1 MKYSPK
7 ETGQKVTQTKNSL
20 KINDIK
26 ELSIQINLNGLSFC
40 ILNRTA
46 NEIEFLKTID
56 FEQKQMPDAVLNHL
70 KTELSNNTVFSE
82 DFNEVLVIH
91 QNELSSLVPEE
102 LFNADNK
109 ADYLKF
115 NSKILRNDFI
125 TEDNIAI
132 NKSVNVYVPYVN
144 INNYIFETFGEFVYK
159 HSSSILIDALIQNP
173 ELTSEEPIVYVNVNK
188 NTIELLVLENGKLQL
203 FNVFEYH
210 SKEDFIYYVLF
221 VFEQL
226 KLDVETTHIL
236 LSGNIVIGD
245 DNFVML
251 YLYIRN
257 VTFIEKTYKF
267 NIIAKTDRRYLHQHY
282 VILNSF

>member
-1 MKYSPK
+1 MKYSQK
-7 ETGQKVTQTKNSL
+7 ETGLRVTLIKNNL

-26 ELSIQINLNGLSFC
+26 ELSIQISLNGLSFC

-46 NEIEFLKTID
+46 NEVTFLKTID

-70 KTELSNNTVFSE
+70 KEELSSNPAFSE

-91 QNELSSLVPEE
+91 QNELSTLVPEE
-102 LFNADNK
+102 LYNK
-109 ADYLKF
+109 ENKVDYLKF

-125 TEDNIAI
+125 TEDYISI
-132 NKSVNVYVPYVN
+132 NKSINVYVPYVN
-144 INNYIFETFGEFVYK
+144 INNYIFDTFGEFVYK
-159 HSSSILIDALIQNP
+159 HSSSILIDSLIQNP
-173 ELTSEEPIVYVNVNK
+173 ESTTEEPTVYVNVNK
-188 NTIELLVLENGKLQL
+188 NTIELLVIDKGKLQL
-203 FNVFEYH
+203 FNVFEYY

-226 KLDVETTHIL
+226 KLDVEKSHVL

-245 DNFVML
+245 ENFVML
-251 YLYIRN
+251 YLYIRH
-257 VTFIEKTYKF
+257 VTFIEKSYAF
-267 NIIAKTDRRYLHQHY
+267 NIVANTNRRYLHQHF

>member
-1 MKYSPK
+1 
-7 ETGQKVTQTKNSL
+7 L

-46 NEIEFLKTID
+46 NTIEFLKTIP
-56 FEQKQMPDAVLNHL
+56 FEQKLTPIEVLNHL
-70 KTELSNNTVFSE
+70 KAELSSNTAYSE
-82 DFNEVLVIH
+82 DFNDVLVIH
-91 QNELSSLVPEE
+91 QNELATLVPEE
-102 LFNADNK
+102 LYDAAHK

-125 TEDNIAI
+125 TKDEISV

-144 INNYIFETFGEFVYK
+144 INNYIFETFGEFIFK
-159 HSSSILIDALIQNP
+159 HSSSILIDSLLQNTEANEDP
-173 ELTSEEPIVYVNVNK
+173 VVYINVNK
-188 NTIELLVLENGKLQL
+188 STIELLVIEKNNLQL

-226 KLDVETTHIL
+226 QLDVETTL
-236 LSGNIVIGD
+236 VELSGNIVIGD
-245 DNFVML
+245 PFFVML
-251 YLYIRN
+251 YIYIRN
-257 VTFIEKTYKF
+257 VRFVEKTYGFKIMAET
-267 NIIAKTDRRYLHQHY
+267 NRRYLHQHFL
-282 VILNSF
+282 ILNSF